1 VNKYSIHRWGNP
13 IDMIFPNKHSSMMEN
28 PYRYVHRLLLTIY
41 NNKQMR
47 YDLDKSSRYF
57 PSIETLTI
65 RFEQSV
71 SSVLFGL
78 YMEKILNLNYVKH
91 VVLNDKCHTIPTVY
105 ELVSRKCI

>member
-1 VNKYSIHRWGNP
+1 
-13 IDMIFPNKHSSMMEN
+13 MEN

-47 YDLDKSSRYF
+47 YDFDKSLRYF
-57 PSIETLTI
+57 PAIETLTI
-65 RFEQSV
+65 RFQQSV
-71 SSVLFGL
+71 SSILFGL

-91 VVLNDKCHTIPTVY
+91 LALHDKCHTVSTVY